1 MSTVRR
7 CSASVLWHP
16 GGPLLSASVTPCFF
30 RALPPPLFFIKPN
43 SIFEQTGNSS
53 THTRG
58 EAQAEIWSSEALTS
72 SSALF
77 PMQPADVRSSC
88 LQGRQERQ
96 EFQNF
101 IPSICLSLKN
111 AALPLTSSLLSGL
124 SQVFITPFS
133 LPLWIELVQYL
144 SLLADFV
151 NKPLQRR
158 ERLAFWMTQ
167 VLITFS
173 RMN

>member
-7 CSASVLWHP
+7 CSALSWVLWHP
-16 GGPLLSASVTPCFF
+16 SGILCFF
-30 RALPPPLFFIKPN
+30 RALFFNQTKLSLWANWKLFCV
-43 SIFEQTGNSS
+43 
-53 THTRG
+53 HVRG
-58 EAQAEIWSSEALTS
+58 EAQAETWNSEALTS

-77 PMQPADVRSSC
+77 PTQPADIRFSC

-111 AALPLTSSLLSGL
+111 ATLPLTSSLLSGL

-151 NKPLQRR
+151 NKPLQHR
-158 ERLAFWMTQ
+158 ERLAFWMTPM
-167 VLITFS
+167 LITFS
-173 RMN
+173 GMN